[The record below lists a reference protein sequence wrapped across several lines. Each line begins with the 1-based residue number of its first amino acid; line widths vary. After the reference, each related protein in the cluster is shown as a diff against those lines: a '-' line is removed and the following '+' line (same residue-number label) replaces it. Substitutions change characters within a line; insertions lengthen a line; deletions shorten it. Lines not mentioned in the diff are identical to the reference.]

1 MPTPIVTSTHQRA
14 LVDTGSTVGEADC
27 SATGALDKKI
37 DSIDGGNGCADIA
50 GRNREFYSV
59 RAVDIQP
66 PRANPTDMV
75 TALPSIN
82 YRRLVLAGLVAI
94 VVLLV
99 CQVALI
105 GSLSSTIMA
114 ARDAAHL
121 PVFVPRPVLSL
132 LELLSTGYLIVWMY
146 AAIRPRF
153 GPGIGTAVRSGLAV
167 WFCLGVIVTI
177 HMISDNFGFPP
188 GIIMLI
194 AAGMLP
200 ALVLASIA
208 GAWAYRE

>member
-1 MPTPIVTSTHQRA
+1 MVTS
-14 LVDTGSTVGEADC
+14 L
-27 SATGALDKKI
+27 
-37 DSIDGGNGCADIA
+37 
-50 GRNREFYSV
+50 
-59 RAVDIQP
+59 P
-66 PRANPTDMV
+66 P
-75 TALPSIN
+75 IN
-82 YRRLVLAGLVAI
+82 YRRLAIAGLFTV

-121 PVFVPRPVLSL
+121 PAFVPRPVLNV
-132 LELLSTGYLIVWMY
+132 LELLSTGYLIVWFY

-153 GPGIGTAVRSGLAV
+153 GPGIGTAVRSGLTV

-177 HMISDNFGFPP
+177 HTISDNFGFPP
-188 GIIMLI
+188 GIVLMI

-200 ALVLASIA
+200 AIVLASIA
-208 GAWAYRE
+208 GAWVYRE

>member
-1 MPTPIVTSTHQRA
+1 MVTS
-14 LVDTGSTVGEADC
+14 L
-27 SATGALDKKI
+27 
-37 DSIDGGNGCADIA
+37 
-50 GRNREFYSV
+50 
-59 RAVDIQP
+59 P
-66 PRANPTDMV
+66 P
-75 TALPSIN
+75 IN
-82 YRRLVLAGLVAI
+82 YRRLAIAGLFTV

-121 PVFVPRPVLSL
+121 PAFVPRPVLNV
-132 LELLSTGYLIVWMY
+132 LELLSTGYLIVWFY

-177 HMISDNFGFPP
+177 HTISDNFGFPP
-188 GIIMLI
+188 GIVLMI

-200 ALVLASIA
+200 AIVLASIA
-208 GAWAYRE
+208 GAWVYRE